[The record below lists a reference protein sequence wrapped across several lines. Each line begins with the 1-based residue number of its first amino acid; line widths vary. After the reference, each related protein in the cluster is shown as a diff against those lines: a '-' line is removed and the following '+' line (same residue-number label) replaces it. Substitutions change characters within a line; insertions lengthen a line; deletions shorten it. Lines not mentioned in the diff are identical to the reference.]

1 MAAPFCTGCG
11 AAVAEG
17 TRFCVKCGQPVSTA
31 AFPTPPPPP
40 PLPPSQVSS
49 PQSGPLPPPPPPPPA
64 PSISQV
70 AQYPAAQ
77 DPIGLYPPPQPVK
90 EGAGAGVWI
99 AILGLLLLAAGG
111 GLWFYTTRIHP
122 RQAAQPVTQ
131 PTTQPVTQPTPQPV
145 RQEPIQVAAAPT
157 PPAPEAIPPNPD
169 FAKPADTAKN
179 DKAPKTG
186 PRQDT
191 APPIQTRNRNPPA
204 AGASPPQTAPAPVPP
219 QPVPVKPAGPT
230 SGTLHATVEVAQYGE
245 VVFEN
250 LPGGRLKFTFDHSAW
265 QPTIHRQSNG
275 TQTLIMRSLRKGI
288 QRTCDVKWELL
299 E

>member
-40 PLPPSQVSS
+40 VQSS
-49 PQSGPLPPPPPPPPA
+49 PLPPPPPPPPA

-77 DPIGLYPPPQPVK
+77 DPIGLYPPPRPVK

-122 RQAAQPVTQ
+122 RQAAQPVAE
-131 PTTQPVTQPTPQPV
+131 QPVTQQPVTQQPSSQPTPKPV
-145 RQEPIQVAAAPT
+145 EVAAAP
-157 PPAPEAIPPNPD
+157 PAPAAPEVIPPNPD
-169 FAKPADTAKN
+169 FAKPDTAKN

-191 APPIQTRNRNPPA
+191 APPIQARNRNPPA
-204 AGASPPQTAPAPVPP
+204 VGASPPAPEPKPVPP
-219 QPVPVKPAGPT
+219 QPVKPAGPT

-265 QPTIHRQSNG
+265 QPTIHRQTNG
-275 TQTLIMRSLRKGI
+275 TQTLIMRSLRAGI

>member
-17 TRFCVKCGQPVSTA
+17 TRFCVKCGQPVSVSVTTA

-40 PLPPSQVSS
+40 PLPPSQVS
-49 PQSGPLPPPPPPPPA
+49 PPLPPPPPPPA
-64 PSISQV
+64 SSISQV

-77 DPIGLYPPPQPVK
+77 DPIGLYPPPRPVK

-99 AILGLLLLAAGG
+99 GIIGLLLLTAGG

-122 RQAAQPVTQ
+122 RQVAQPVTQ
-131 PTTQPVTQPTPQPV
+131 PVTQTTPQPV
-145 RQEPIQVAAAPT
+145 PREPIQVAAAPT
-157 PPAPEAIPPNPD
+157 PPAPDVVPPNPD
-169 FAKPADTAKN
+169 FAKPDSAKN

-191 APPIQTRNRNPPA
+191 SPPIQTRNRNPPA
-204 AGASPPQTAPAPVPP
+204 APASPPRPAPEPVPP
-219 QPVPVKPAGPT
+219 QPVRPAGPT

-275 TQTLIMRSLRKGI
+275 TQTLIMRSLKRGI

>member
-40 PLPPSQVSS
+40 PPPFQPSQVSS
-49 PQSGPLPPPPPPPPA
+49 PLPPPPPPPPA
-64 PSISQV
+64 SSISQV

-77 DPIGLYPPPQPVK
+77 DPIGLYPPPRPVK

-111 GLWFYTTRIHP
+111 GLWFYTTRMHP
-122 RQAAQPVTQ
+122 RQVAQPV
-131 PTTQPVTQPTPQPV
+131 PQPVSQPTPQ
-145 RQEPIQVAAAPT
+145 PIQVAAAPT

-169 FAKPADTAKN
+169 FAKPDSAKPDSAKN

-191 APPIQTRNRNPPA
+191 APPIQARNRNPPA
-204 AGASPPQTAPAPVPP
+204 AGASPAAPEPKPVSPQ
-219 QPVPVKPAGPT
+219 PVKPAGPT

-250 LPGGRLKFTFDHSAW
+250 LPGRRLKFTFDHRAW
-265 QPTIHRQSNG
+265 QPTIHRQTNG
-275 TQTLIMRSLRKGI
+275 TQTLIMRSLRPGI